1 MKRNSEWISI
11 SDMMSGLMLVFMF
24 IAISYMTQLQSE
36 TEEIARNL
44 VLENNLTYVKQMAKK
59 KEEEFTKKLLEK
71 EEEIKKIEKIKE
83 DLNLAIV
90 KKEEELKNEIKKK
103 KDLNL
108 AIVKKENKLKSE
120 IKKRKDLN
128 LVIVKKEKE
137 LKSEIKKRKDLN
149 LVIVKKEK
157 ELESEIKK
165 REKIKED
172 LNLAVVKKEEDLKN
186 EIKKRKDLNLVIV
199 KKEKELENEIKKREK
214 IKEDFNLTITKKEKE
229 LEELKPKV
237 EIYNKHKE
245 ELKAMKSIAISYNK
259 NKGNLNKNL
268 LKEFSK
274 DLKSWKAQISDD
286 NTIVFNSPDVLFK
299 KGQSKIKPRFKE
311 ILRNFFPRYISIL
324 SLYKDEIEE
333 IRVEGHTSKDWY
345 KAKRDEEI
353 YLKNM
358 ELSQRRANEVL
369 SFCYLIKSSNR
380 KEKEWLEKKLRANGM
395 AFSKLKYKDKKKTIE
410 DGKKSRRV
418 EFKVQMKTEEKIYK
432 ILEASN

>member
-36 TEEIARNL
+36 TEEIAKNL
-44 VLENNLTYVKQMAKK
+44 ILENNLTYVKLMAKK

-71 EEEIKKIEKIKE
+71 EEELKK
-83 DLNLAIV
+83 
-90 KKEEELKNEIKKK
+90 
-103 KDLNL
+103 
-108 AIVKKENKLKSE
+108 
-120 IKKRKDLN
+120 
-128 LVIVKKEKE
+128 
-137 LKSEIKKRKDLN
+137 
-149 LVIVKKEK
+149 
-157 ELESEIKK
+157 EIKK

-172 LNLAVVKKEEDLKN
+172 LNLAIVKKDKKLKS
-186 EIKKRKDLNLVIV
+186 EIKKREDLNLTIVKKEQKFKEEIKKIEKVKEDLNLIIV
-199 KKEKELENEIKKREK
+199 KKEKELKNEIKKVEQ
-214 IKEDFNLTITKKEKE
+214 IKEDFNLTITKKELE